1 MEPLCMTHFN
11 ALPNF
16 KQFIQFKWLIIS
28 LWLSNIPFF
37 FLTLLKKLLYTIIDY
52 RINIMENIA

>member
-1 MEPLCMTHFN
+1 MEQLCMTHFN

-16 KQFIQFKWLIIS
+16 KKFIQIKWLIIS
-28 LWLSNIPFF
+28 LRLSYKFF

-52 RINIMENIA
+52 GINIMENFG